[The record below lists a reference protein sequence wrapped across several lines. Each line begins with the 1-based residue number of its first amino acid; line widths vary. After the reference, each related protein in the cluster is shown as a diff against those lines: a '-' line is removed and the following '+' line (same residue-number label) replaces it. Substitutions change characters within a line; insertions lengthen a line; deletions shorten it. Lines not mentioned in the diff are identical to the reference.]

1 MVQGSV
7 MDNYKVDFHIHT
19 LFSDGQA
26 TPVEIVKRAKELGY
40 DRIAITDHDGVDGV
54 KEAMIAGDAAGLQV
68 TPGIELATETEDG
81 IELHIL
87 GYGID
92 IENPHLKAVLAT
104 LRQRRDDRNRR
115 LIDVLCAMGYDLSME
130 DLKTQQAGGFIG
142 KPVIARA
149 LMAKGYIRETKE
161 AFQEGQFLGSE
172 AAKAVKK
179 EKLQALEAIGSIRE
193 AGGIAVLA
201 HPIQAKGLGTPGTKS
216 FYERM
221 DAMIKKLKQQG
232 LKGLECYHPDQD
244 HEQTMRFVEIAEKY
258 HLHITRGS
266 DFHGKD
272 LADAK
277 PTA

>member
-1 MVQGSV
+1 MQGSV

-19 LFSDGQA
+19 VFSDGQA
-26 TPVEIVKRAKELGY
+26 RPVEIVKRAKELGY

-54 KEAMIAGDAAGLQV
+54 REAMIAGDAAGLQV
-68 TPGIELATETEDG
+68 TPGIELATETEEG

-87 GYGID
+87 GYDID
-92 IENPHLKAVLAT
+92 IENPRLKAVLKV

-115 LIDVLCAMGYDLSME
+115 LIDVLCGMGYELSME
-130 DLKTQQAGGFIG
+130 DLKKQQAGGFIG
-142 KPVIARA
+142 KPVIART
-149 LMAKGYIRETKE
+149 LVAKGYIERPED
-161 AFQEGQFLGSE
+161 AFRKGQFLGSD
-172 AAKAVKK
+172 AARAVKK
-179 EKLQALEAIGSIRE
+179 EKLQSSEAIALIRE

-201 HPIQAKGLGTPGTKS
+201 HPIQAKGIGKPGTEG
-216 FYERM
+216 FYERA
-221 DAMIKKLKQQG
+221 DVMIGKLKQQG
-232 LKGLECYHPDQD
+232 LKGLECYHPDQT
-244 HEQTMRFVEIAEKY
+244 HEQTMRFIQIAEKY